1 MIMLTIMIYQDS
13 TTFRHNSLDL
23 GPSFTVHHSSKVNF
37 SFQKCIRCMKKEA
50 PLLQDELFFPKMYKK
65 STTPP
70 RWAFF
75 PKMCKLK
82 HHSSKE
88 GSQGDRESLSKIYS
102 LIKPKAG
109 AAQSF
114 SNAIEAKL
122 KLWPTGSVAR
132 STKSNRSKKQS
143 RWSDDD
149 DENEQK

>member
-1 MIMLTIMIYQDS
+1 MC
-13 TTFRHNSLDL
+13 
-23 GPSFTVHHSSKVNF
+23 V
-37 SFQKCIRCMKKEA
+37 KK
-50 PLLQDELFFPKMYKK
+50 
-65 STTPP
+65 
-70 RWAFF
+70 
-75 PKMCKLK
+75 KLP
-82 HHSSKE
+82 SKE

-149 DENEQK
+149 DDENE